1 MRRIDLN
8 NANVAHTE
16 TVGGINRQI
25 VLNYV
30 REREPI
36 SRALLAQETALQR
49 STISRIVDGLIAKG
63 WSKKKKESP
72 GRTSTHALRLRAPPP
87 WPSVWTWQRRE
98 PWLPPA
104 TSPAACCNRKNSSPI
119 HAPTKR

>member
-8 NANVAHTE
+8 NTNVAHTE

-36 SRALLAQETALQR
+36 SRAGLANETALQR
-49 STISRIVDGLIAKG
+49 STISRLVDGLIAEGLIEEQEGKSSG
-63 WSKKKKESP
+63 
-72 GRTSTHALRLRAPPP
+72 GRPPALLRLRAAAA
-87 WPSVWTWQRRE
+87 VAIGVDMATTRTVV
-98 PWLPPA
+98 A
-104 TSPAACCNRKNSSPI
+104 TSNLAGRV
-119 HAPTKR
+119 